1 MADYGT
7 AGTPDPN
14 PTQPPQPPQPPQ
26 PQEPGWQSA
35 SPEYGPGPA
44 AAAWP
49 SPPSEYGS
57 YQTPPPA
64 GAPWMYGPYQQPPKK
79 PRTGLI
85 VGLAV
90 GAGVLLL
97 AGGLAVVG
105 LAGASKKTT
114 AQNDGNFTPAAPTPR
129 PSSSSPAPTPTPTPT
144 RAAPGVTL
152 KIPGSVAGFEQM
164 NGSIAKR
171 SIQALRRG
179 MDKASSLS
187 DKSKIAIYTK
197 GSSRLI
203 FVGISGADSPR
214 LAAELS
220 ASPSSEVDSVFI
232 GGGITNPKDYPAGSI
247 GGVLRCGKL
256 RQQGISVAICAW
268 ADPSALITLQAS
280 GVSVKELSSIM
291 LSFHDASVRKG
302 IPAAPA

>member
-14 PTQPPQPPQPPQ
+14 PTQPPR
-26 PQEPGWQSA
+26 PQEPVWQSP

-64 GAPWMYGPYQQPPKK
+64 GAPWMYGSYQQPPKK

-105 LAGASKKTT
+105 L
-114 AQNDGNFTPAAPTPR
+114 
-129 PSSSSPAPTPTPTPT
+129 
-144 RAAPGVTL
+144 V
-152 KIPGSVAGFEQM
+152 
-164 NGSIAKR
+164 
-171 SIQALRRG
+171 
-179 MDKASSLS
+179 
-187 DKSKIAIYTK
+187 
-197 GSSRLI
+197 
-203 FVGISGADSPR
+203 
-214 LAAELS
+214 
-220 ASPSSEVDSVFI
+220 
-232 GGGITNPKDYPAGSI
+232 
-247 GGVLRCGKL
+247 
-256 RQQGISVAICAW
+256 
-268 ADPSALITLQAS
+268 
-280 GVSVKELSSIM
+280 
-291 LSFHDASVRKG
+291 
-302 IPAAPA
+302 